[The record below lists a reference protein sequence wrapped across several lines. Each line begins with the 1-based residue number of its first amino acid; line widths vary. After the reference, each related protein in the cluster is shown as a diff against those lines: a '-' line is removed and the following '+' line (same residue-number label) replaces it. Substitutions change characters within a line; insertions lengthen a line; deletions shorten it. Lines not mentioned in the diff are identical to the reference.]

1 MGGFF
6 GIVSKAPCANTL
18 FYGTDYHS
26 HMGTKRAGL
35 ATMNEQGIIHRTI
48 HRIENSYFRNK
59 FEDELHE
66 FTGNKGIGVISDNDP
81 QPIVLRSHLGTFAIV
96 TVGKINNL
104 EELGNELISKGI
116 NFSELSSG
124 QINPTEVVGHLIT
137 LGRTFAEGIQLVQ
150 EKIMGS
156 CSMLI
161 LTPEGI
167 IAARDRYGRTPIV
180 IGIRRKNRHSPVQSG
195 DSKATS
201 EASLAE
207 SEPAE
212 PAEFAETESTPN
224 TDSGEITA
232 IAFASES
239 CSFPNLDFQL
249 AGFLGPGEAV
259 LARASSSCRATCLDE
274 KYQSAELQGISSEE
288 NAGWR
293 GSLKMLLPPRQKLQI
308 CSFLW
313 VYYGF
318 PTSAYEGINVEEV
331 RFRNGMKMGREDDV
345 EVDTVCSIPDSGTGM
360 AMGYAVGKGVPYRQ
374 AVAKYT
380 PTWPRSFMPTD
391 MERRALVARMKLL
404 PNTDVLKGARLVCCD
419 DSIVRGTQMKK
430 NADVFFRN
438 GAKEIHVRI
447 SCPPLL
453 YKCPYLNF
461 TTTRTHMELITRRY
475 IHARLQELQQAGQE
489 VRMQGESGSG
499 SGNKTGI
506 TSGKGSGNGNMSGST
521 SGNRS
526 SITSGNVR
534 GIGSVSGCQEPDLC
548 RFIDHTT
555 PEYRRMVESIRKE
568 MNFTSLKFNNIEG
581 LISSIGL
588 PKESLCTY
596 CFDGSGCRD

>member
-1 MGGFF
+1 
-6 GIVSKAPCANTL
+6 
-18 FYGTDYHS
+18 
-26 HMGTKRAGL
+26 
-35 ATMNEQGIIHRTI
+35 
-48 HRIENSYFRNK
+48 
-59 FEDELHE
+59 
-66 FTGNKGIGVISDNDP
+66 VISDNDP

-116 NFSELSSG
+116 NFSELSTG
-124 QINPTEVVGHLIT
+124 QVNPTEVVGHLIT
-137 LGRTFAEGIQLVQ
+137 LGQTFAEGILLVQ
-150 EKIMGS
+150 EKIRGS

-161 LTPEGI
+161 LTQEGM
-167 IAARDRYGRTPIV
+167 IAARDRYGRTPIA
-180 IGIRRKNRHSPVQSG
+180 IGIRRKNGHSPIPSG
-195 DSKATS
+195 DSKASSETS
-201 EASLAE
+201 FAE
-207 SEPAE
+207 SGADGTVPASE
-212 PAEFAETESTPN
+212 
-224 TDSGEITA
+224 GEITA

-259 LARASSSCRATCLDE
+259 QASSSCRATSIDV
-274 KYQSAELQGISSEE
+274 KYQSAEYQELSYSDDFE
-288 NAGWR
+288 WR
-293 GSLKMLLPPRQKLQI
+293 GSLKMLLPPREKLQI
-308 CSFLW
+308 CAFLW

-331 RFRNGMKMGREDDV
+331 RFRNGVKMGREDDV

-391 MERRALVARMKLL
+391 IERRALVARMKLL

-447 SCPPLL
+447 SCPPLV
-453 YKCPYLNF
+453 YKCPFLNF
-461 TTTRTHMELITRRY
+461 TTTRTDMELITRRY
-475 IHARLQELQQAGQE
+475 IHARLQEFQQTGQDD
-489 VRMQGESGSG
+489 RAQG
-499 SGNKTGI
+499 N
-506 TSGKGSGNGNMSGST
+506 SGKQG
-521 SGNRS
+521 
-526 SITSGNVR
+526 
-534 GIGSVSGCQEPDLC
+534 PDLC
-548 RFIDHTT
+548 QFIDHTT
-555 PEYRRMVESIRKE
+555 PEYRQMVENIRKE

>member
-35 ATMNEQGIIHRTI
+35 ATMNEQGIIKRTI

-59 FEDELHE
+59 FEDELNE

-116 NFSELSSG
+116 NFSELSTG
-124 QINPTEVVGHLIT
+124 QVNPTEVVGHLIT
-137 LGRTFAEGIQLVQ
+137 LGQTFAEGILLVQ
-150 EKIMGS
+150 EKIRGS

-161 LTPEGI
+161 LTQEGM
-167 IAARDRYGRTPIV
+167 IAARDRYGRTPIA
-180 IGIRRKNRHSPVQSG
+180 IGIRRKNGHSPIPSG
-195 DSKATS
+195 DSKASSETS
-201 EASLAE
+201 
-207 SEPAE
+207 
-212 PAEFAETESTPN
+212 FAEYGADGTVPASE
-224 TDSGEITA
+224 GEITA

-259 LARASSSCRATCLDE
+259 QASSSCRATSIDV
-274 KYQSAELQGISSEE
+274 KYQSAEYQELSYSDDFE
-288 NAGWR
+288 WR
-293 GSLKMLLPPRQKLQI
+293 GSLKMLLPPREKLQI
-308 CSFLW
+308 CAFLW

-331 RFRNGMKMGREDDV
+331 RFRNGVKMGREDDV

-391 MERRALVARMKLL
+391 IERRALVARMKLL

-447 SCPPLL
+447 SCPPLV
-453 YKCPYLNF
+453 YKCPFLNF
-461 TTTRTHMELITRRY
+461 TTTRTDMELITRRY
-475 IHARLQELQQAGQE
+475 IHARMQELQ
-489 VRMQGESGSG
+489 
-499 SGNKTGI
+499 KTGQDDRAQGN
-506 TSGKGSGNGNMSGST
+506 SGKLG
-521 SGNRS
+521 
-526 SITSGNVR
+526 
-534 GIGSVSGCQEPDLC
+534 PDLC
-548 RFIDHTT
+548 QFIDHTT
-555 PEYRRMVESIRKE
+555 PEYRQMVENIRKE

>member
-1 MGGFF
+1 
-6 GIVSKAPCANTL
+6 
-18 FYGTDYHS
+18 
-26 HMGTKRAGL
+26 
-35 ATMNEQGIIHRTI
+35 MNEQGIIHRTI

-59 FEDELHE
+59 FEDELKE
-66 FTGNKGIGVISDNDP
+66 FTGNNGIGIISDNDP

-137 LGRTFAEGIQLVQ
+137 LGQTFAEGIRLVQ
-150 EKIMGS
+150 EKISGS

-167 IAARDRYGRTPIV
+167 IAARDRYGRTPVV
-180 IGIRRKNRHSPVQSG
+180 IGIRSKNGHSPVESG
-195 DSKATS
+195 DSKASS
-201 EASLAE
+201 EAFLAE
-207 SEPAE
+207 SEPAK
-212 PAEFAETESTPN
+212 PAAFAETESTPN

-259 LARASSSCRATCLDE
+259 LAQESQRFCATEKESSIESGLSLRR
-274 KYQSAELQGISSEE
+274 ISEISW
-288 NAGWR
+288 WR

-331 RFRNGMKMGREDDV
+331 RFRNGVKMATEDDV

-447 SCPPLL
+447 SCPPLV

-475 IHARLQELQQAGQE
+475 IHNRMLELQE
-489 VRMQGESGSG
+489 
-499 SGNKTGI
+499 
-506 TSGKGSGNGNMSGST
+506 NG
-521 SGNRS
+521 
-526 SITSGNVR
+526 
-534 GIGSVSGCQEPDLC
+534 PKDLDLC

-555 PEYRRMVESIRKE
+555 PEYREMVDNIRKE
-568 MNFTSLKFNNIEG
+568 MCFTSLKFNNINN
-581 LISSIGL
+581 LVSSIGL
-588 PKESLCTY
+588 PKDSLCTY

>member
-35 ATMNEQGIIHRTI
+35 ATMNEQGIIKRTI

-59 FEDELHE
+59 FEGELHE
-66 FTGNKGIGVISDNDP
+66 FTGNIGIGVISDNDP

-137 LGRTFAEGIQLVQ
+137 LGQTFAEGIRLVQ
-150 EKIMGS
+150 EKIRGS

-161 LTPEGI
+161 LTREGI

-180 IGIRRKNRHSPVQSG
+180 IGIRRKNGHSPIPG
-195 DSKATS
+195 GN
-201 EASLAE
+201 SLAE

-239 CSFPNLDFQL
+239 CSFPNLDFHL

-259 LARASSSCRATCLDE
+259 QASSSCRATCTDN
-274 KYQSAELQGISSEE
+274 KYQSAENQIISTTDDSQ
-288 NAGWR
+288 WR

-308 CSFLW
+308 CAFLW

-331 RFRNGMKMGREDDV
+331 RFRNGVKMGRKDDV

-447 SCPPLL
+447 SCPPLI
-453 YKCPYLNF
+453 YKCPFLNF
-461 TTTRTHMELITRRY
+461 TTTRTDMELITRRY
-475 IHARLQELQQAGQE
+475 IHGLTQGDAGLQA
-489 VRMQGESGSG
+489 
-499 SGNKTGI
+499 
-506 TSGKGSGNGNMSGST
+506 
-521 SGNRS
+521 
-526 SITSGNVR
+526 
-534 GIGSVSGCQEPDLC
+534 PDLC
-548 RFIDHTT
+548 RFTDHTT
-555 PEYRRMVESIRKE
+555 PEYREMVENIRKE

-596 CFDGSGCRD
+596 CFDGAGCRN

>member
-59 FEDELHE
+59 FEDELKE
-66 FTGNKGIGVISDNDP
+66 FTGNNGIGIISDNDP

-137 LGRTFAEGIQLVQ
+137 LGQTFAEGIQLVQ

-167 IAARDRYGRTPIV
+167 IAARDRYGRTPVV
-180 IGIRRKNRHSPVQSG
+180 IGIRSKNGHSPVESG
-195 DSKATS
+195 DSKASS
-201 EASLAE
+201 EAFLAE
-207 SEPAE
+207 SEPAK
-212 PAEFAETESTPN
+212 PAAFAETESTPN

-249 AGFLGPGEAV
+249 AGFLGPGEAVWEAV

-475 IHARLQELQQAGQE
+475 IHARMQELQLAGQE
-489 VRMQGESGSG
+489 VQTQGESGSA
-499 SGNKTGI
+499 
-506 TSGKGSGNGNMSGST
+506 

-526 SITSGNVR
+526 SIVSA
-534 GIGSVSGCQEPDLC
+534 SGCQEPDMC

-555 PEYRRMVESIRKE
+555 PEYHRMVESIRKE

>member
-59 FEDELHE
+59 FEDELKE
-66 FTGNKGIGVISDNDP
+66 FTGNNGIGIISDNDP

-104 EELGNELISKGI
+104 EELGNELINKGI

-137 LGRTFAEGIQLVQ
+137 LGQTFAEGIRLVQ
-150 EKIMGS
+150 EKISGS

-180 IGIRRKNRHSPVQSG
+180 IGIRRKNGHSPIPTENSF
-195 DSKATS
+195 
-201 EASLAE
+201 AE
-207 SEPAE
+207 SEPAK
-212 PAEFAETESTPN
+212 PAECAETECTPN
-224 TDSGEITA
+224 SDSGEITA

-259 LARASSSCRATCLDE
+259 LARESQRFCATE
-274 KYQSAELQGISSEE
+274 KENSIESDLPLRRISEIS
-288 NAGWR
+288 WW
-293 GSLKMLLPPRQKLQI
+293 KMLLPPREKLQI
-308 CSFLW
+308 CAFLW

-331 RFRNGMKMGREDDV
+331 RFRNGVKMGREDDV

-447 SCPPLL
+447 SCPPLV

-475 IHARLQELQQAGQE
+475 IHNRMLELQE
-489 VRMQGESGSG
+489 
-499 SGNKTGI
+499 
-506 TSGKGSGNGNMSGST
+506 NG
-521 SGNRS
+521 
-526 SITSGNVR
+526 
-534 GIGSVSGCQEPDLC
+534 PKDLDLC

-555 PEYRRMVESIRKE
+555 PEYSEMVDNIRKE
-568 MNFTSLKFNNIEG
+568 MCFTSLKFNNINN
-581 LISSIGL
+581 LVSSIGL
-588 PKESLCTY
+588 PKDSLCTY